1 MHACLPVKN
10 WFGRNSTPRATC
22 FKDAKLILLW
32 SQWEISF
39 HSWRAHRCRC
49 LDLSL
54 VLKQRPG
61 EARGVTKRRRRK
73 ILPVHTRNDEY
84 FLIKSDVH
92 RKHPLQSTYV
102 HLMCSSQLPSQSRGF
117 ESAQEFSPHTCH
129 RERFNKLELNL
140 HGSTRRFSQLRL
152 SNVFYWNLR
161 ACYWTILSRYS
172 DFI

>member
-1 MHACLPVKN
+1 MHAYPWRIDLAEIQHLVQLVSRMQS
-10 WFGRNSTPRATC
+10 WFC
-22 FKDAKLILLW
+22 FEVSEKSASIHDVPTGAGVWICPWCWNKD
-32 SQWEISF
+32 
-39 HSWRAHRCRC
+39 
-49 LDLSL
+49 LD
-54 VLKQRPG
+54 

-73 ILPVHTRNDEY
+73 ILPVHTRNDEC

-161 ACYWTILSRYS
+161 ACYWTILPRYS